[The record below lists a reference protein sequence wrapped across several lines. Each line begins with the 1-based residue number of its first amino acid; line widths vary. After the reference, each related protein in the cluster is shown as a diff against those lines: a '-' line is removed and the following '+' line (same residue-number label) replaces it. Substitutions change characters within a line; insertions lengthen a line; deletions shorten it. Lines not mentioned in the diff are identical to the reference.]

1 MHGDNYRRAFS
12 EKKEAASYS
21 AVFTIPSLLRTT
33 CLAGIDEHNRY
44 KYVRQAYRLRRN
56 TDCAW
61 YQSFSVWEAFAML

>member
-1 MHGDNYRRAFS
+1 MHGDNYRRAFG

-21 AVFTIPSLLRTT
+21 AVFTIPALLRTT
-33 CLAGIDEHNRY
+33 CLAGIEEHRY

-61 YQSFSVWEAFAML
+61 YQSCFVWEAFAVL